1 MPEIVKCND
10 GTTRMKI
17 DGEIYPIRNPVD
29 PTDIIY
35 VPVKQLDDKFANAN
49 DDDDDEST
57 SISLEKP
64 DGTKPSDE
72 SEELTTSQTTS
83 YSYITYRGGYANKLP
98 KDTSN
103 KDIKDCIMSHL
114 SRLRIIDDH
123 RLRILDRT
131 NILDDLTPRD
141 TLETVNNFLKSINT
155 PKLNNENEAWAKID
169 AWIYTNFP
177 EETQSTDVCEAC
189 NDDCEHYD
197 PANEITD
204 KLESACNQNSEA
216 TVRDIFAQISKS
228 NDKILEQVIP
238 TFIKV
243 IDRQMQ
249 NIDITI
255 HKDMCNDIVNK
266 YGNTAQVPDIKV
278 DKEGNLI
285 AAIIEVRLGDVYDAL
300 PYELTEPHNEHGGD
314 LPTYSSFVYFVA
326 TLHMAIT
333 TAINDHYPTMDM
345 KFSFEAN
352 DGTTINIMNKVVCEN
367 LGNRDLREMSVLSIK
382 ISKLTQ
388 NSEHDKQLFL
398 RVLKDRTMYYVNNRN
413 YTRLT
418 PDLKNI
424 YYKIPLIVLTNNDEA
439 ALQKDDVCKLL
450 NPAYDTLLDSTNYYN
465 GYLYKFLKKNY
476 HEVFE
481 FFMQYNVYTYIM
493 CDSYDTYYLSVEPKP
508 RWYSYITQ
516 PALREKIRNKKKHQ
530 CYDIDN

>member
-10 GTTRMKI
+10 GTMRMQI

-29 PTDIIY
+29 PTDIAY
-35 VPVKQLDDKFANAN
+35 VQERKFEDKFAK
-49 DDDDDEST
+49 ST
-57 SISLEKP
+57 DNNGSVSINLEKP
-64 DGTKPSDE
+64 DGTKPEDGFEDSV
-72 SEELTTSQTTS
+72 SIQTTS
-83 YSYITYRGGYANKLP
+83 YLSITYGGGYANKLP
-98 KDTSN
+98 KHTSDR
-103 KDIKDCIMSHL
+103 DIKDCIMSHL
-114 SRLRIIDDH
+114 SRLRIVNDH
-123 RLRILDRT
+123 RQRILDRT
-131 NILDDLTPRD
+131 NVLDDLTPRD

-169 AWIYTNFP
+169 AWIDTNFP
-177 EETQSTDVCEAC
+177 EKTQSTDICKSGSDICV
-189 NDDCEHYD
+189 DCEHHD
-197 PANEITD
+197 SIKELTE
-204 KLESACNQNSEA
+204 KLESTCNQNSEA
-216 TVRDIFAQISKS
+216 PVGDIFAQISKS

-314 LPTYSSFVYFVA
+314 LPTYGSFVHFVA

-333 TAINDHYPTMDM
+333 TAISDHYPTMDM
-345 KFSFEAN
+345 KFTFEAN
-352 DGTTINIMNKVVCEN
+352 DGAAINVMNDVVCEN
-367 LGNRDLREMSVLSIK
+367 LGNRDLRDMSVLSIK

-398 RVLKDRTMYYVNNRN
+398 KVLKDRVMYYVNNRN
-413 YTRLT
+413 YTHLT

-424 YYKIPLIVLTNNDEA
+424 CYEIPLIVLTNNELA
-439 ALQKDDVCKLL
+439 ALQKDDMRKLL
-450 NPAYDTLLDSTNYYN
+450 NPTYNTLLGSTSYYN

-476 HEVFE
+476 REIFE
-481 FFMQYNVYTYIM
+481 LFMEYDKYVYVYTD
-493 CDSYDTYYLSVEPKP
+493 DSYTEYLSLEPKP

-516 PALREKIRNKKKHQ
+516 PALRKKVRNEKHQ

>member
-49 DDDDDEST
+49 DDDEST

-238 TFIKV
+238 AFIRVVDK
-243 IDRQMQ
+243 QMQ
-249 NIDITI
+249 KIDITVHRDSNNI
-255 HKDMCNDIVNK
+255 I
-266 YGNTAQVPDIKV
+266 V
-278 DKEGNLI
+278 DKHGKMADVPFVEVDEEGNLTAVYI
-285 AAIIEVRLGDVYDAL
+285 DIRLMNVYDAL
-300 PYELTEPHNEHGGD
+300 PCSVTSPLDGGD
-314 LPTYSSFVYFVA
+314 LPTYDSFLYFVA
-326 TLHMAIT
+326 TLHNVIT
-333 TAINDHYPTMDM
+333 TAIDDHYPTMDM
-345 KFSFEAN
+345 KFTFEEN
-352 DGTTINIMNKVVCEN
+352 DGAAINIMNVLVCEN
-367 LGNRDLREMSVLSIK
+367 LGDRDLRHMSGLSIK
-382 ISKLTQ
+382 ISKPSHTP
-388 NSEHDKQLFL
+388 EDDKQLFL
-398 RVLKDRTMYYVNNRN
+398 RVLKDRVMYYVNNRN

-516 PALREKIRNKKKHQ
+516 PALREKIRNKKKTSVL
-530 CYDIDN
+530 